1 MYFLSIKLFLV
12 RHHGAVSIHK
22 GRRELM
28 FLTTLSLTD
37 YRHSCELALPD
48 TKLTEVH
55 GVEPQWVSV
64 TNVLGSVLLRAVCLW
79 KTQPKTQ
86 KGTTPHADFRR
97 RE

>member
-1 MYFLSIKLFLV
+1 MP
-12 RHHGAVSIHK
+12 ACW
-22 GRRELM
+22 
-28 FLTTLSLTD
+28 
-37 YRHSCELALPD
+37 HSCELALPD
-48 TKLTEVH
+48 TELTEVR

-97 RE
+97 REKGVESFGSLDQRDWLPFQFLT